1 MKTIFRILAIFCIL
15 IGTTAGVVAA
25 LFLNELPTRIVVLSL
40 NISIGWLFAIIFFVI
55 ARKC

>member
-25 LFLNELPTRIVVLSL
+25 LFLNELPARIVVLSL